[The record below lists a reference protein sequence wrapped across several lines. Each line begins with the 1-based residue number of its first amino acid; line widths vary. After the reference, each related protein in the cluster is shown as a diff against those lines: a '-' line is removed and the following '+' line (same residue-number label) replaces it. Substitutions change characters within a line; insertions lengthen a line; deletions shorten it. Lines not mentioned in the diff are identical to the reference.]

1 MVKNSDRTPILEK
14 MKEQLPRIKEKVAK
28 ATQRYERKQRHI
40 DYRYRYIKR
49 NVVTWKSDR
58 NILWKNEQVIV
69 AKFQIGNA
77 RLKRL
82 ITKFFLLGFS

>member
-1 MVKNSDRTPILEK
+1 
-14 MKEQLPRIKEKVAK
+14 MKENNVILI
-28 ATQRYERKQRHI
+28 I
-40 DYRYRYIKR
+40 DTDTSKGMWSPGRVIE
-49 NVVTWKSDR
+49 
-58 NILWKNEQVIV
+58 IFCGKNEQVIV